1 MRLPTDRRQDWGS
14 EALPIHLRC
23 YTRSAGAPQ
32 SEAAPLGRKPRAK
45 PQPNDM
51 VLIFDTETTIDAT
64 QRLRVLFYQLRI
76 SGRLDE
82 EGAAYDPGALKP
94 REIAVL
100 RAYCVQRD
108 LTEPITLDAFREE
121 VFLGKG
127 YDCGAEIVGF
137 NLPFDLARIALDASV
152 ARVTKYRRKMRDA
165 FTFKLSPNS
174 RRPNVQV
181 KHLSARASV
190 IEFTAE
196 YQQRSSRPDRKRDD
210 YVPVHRGHFT
220 DVKTLAAALTS
231 RSHSLKSLT
240 ASLGTK
246 TKKDESDEH
255 GGPLTFAYLDYAR
268 SDVQATWE
276 CFTALRAK
284 FRSYCL
290 GTAHWEILSEAS
302 LGKATL
308 SALGVQSWLAQNAN
322 PSPHLLAQ
330 ILCSYFGGR
339 TEVRWR
345 KTVKEVFHTDFTS
358 MYPSVCTLQG
368 LWRFIT
374 ATGFATHDA
383 TADTQ
388 ALLESVTADDLQDQ
402 ALWLRLPVLVRVRPS
417 DDLLPVRAP
426 YCREKN
432 ATIGLNYLAADS
444 SIWVTL
450 ADCIAGK
457 ILSGKTPAIEEAI
470 GFTPGP
476 MQAGLKSIK
485 LFGRHRFDPRSD
497 DLFRRLIQLRIEEK
511 GRAAKLI
518 GAEREAAEDVA
529 QSLKITANST
539 SYGIFVQ
546 VNVETEPSPVS
557 VEVFGPDGESFVT
570 KSRKVERPGPYF
582 NPLLATLITGA
593 ARLMLALAESRAVT
607 EGLDWVFCDTDSL
620 ALARPEGMAAEEFE
634 AAAERVI
641 EWFRPLDPYD
651 CGSSILKA
659 ERANYAAD
667 DGKVREPLFCLA
679 ISSKRYVL
687 FNIGSDGKPQ
697 IRKGSAHGL
706 GHLRAPYRADDP
718 APGTP
723 ASVPLGEIELPRWQH
738 DLWYRLVENALADRL
753 NSTRYDYHPKLRR
766 PALSRYAATNPGLWR
781 WFATLNEGK
790 PYADQVKPFGFLYAL
805 HTGRKAAAKSQHPIA
820 PFDRSPELAVRKA
833 FDRVTGD
840 PIAAE
845 GLQTYAEA
853 LAGYHMSPESKFRGG
868 EAFDQGR
875 TERRH
880 VQARGFEFIGKEAD
894 RYEEAFLVDAGS
906 ELPIRYGSPQPP
918 TADLQAA
925 LAAASA
931 KFGDAAVGRAIGLP
945 RSTVAKL
952 KNGKAQFPR
961 GQCPGIS
968 DRLRAMQAVEAEII
982 AREGKVIEGYRDA
995 IQTQG
1000 SLRAAAHSLGIDPSN
1015 LSRRLRRLPE
1025 I

>member
-1 MRLPTDRRQDWGS
+1 M
-14 EALPIHLRC
+14 
-23 YTRSAGAPQ
+23 
-32 SEAAPLGRKPRAK
+32 
-45 PQPNDM
+45 
-51 VLIFDTETTIDAT
+51 
-64 QRLRVLFYQLRI
+64 
-76 SGRLDE
+76 
-82 EGAAYDPGALKP
+82 
-94 REIAVL
+94 
-100 RAYCVQRD
+100 
-108 LTEPITLDAFREE
+108 
-121 VFLGKG
+121 
-127 YDCGAEIVGF
+127 
-137 NLPFDLARIALDASV
+137 
-152 ARVTKYRRKMRDA
+152 
-165 FTFKLSPNS
+165 
-174 RRPNVQV
+174 
-181 KHLSARASV
+181 
-190 IEFTAE
+190 
-196 YQQRSSRPDRKRDD
+196 
-210 YVPVHRGHFT
+210 
-220 DVKTLAAALTS
+220 
-231 RSHSLKSLT
+231 
-240 ASLGTK
+240 
-246 TKKDESDEH
+246 
-255 GGPLTFAYLDYAR
+255 
-268 SDVQATWE
+268 
-276 CFTALRAK
+276 
-284 FRSYCL
+284 
-290 GTAHWEILSEAS
+290 
-302 LGKATL
+302 
-308 SALGVQSWLAQNAN
+308 
-322 PSPHLLAQ
+322 
-330 ILCSYFGGR
+330 
-339 TEVRWR
+339 RWR
-345 KTVKEVFHTDFTS
+345 KIVKEVFHTDFTS

-383 TADTQ
+383 TSETR
-388 ALLESVTADDLQDQ
+388 ALLERVTADDLQDQ

-450 ADCIAGK
+450 ADAIAGK
-457 ILSGKTPAIEEAI
+457 ILGGKTPEIEEAI

-476 MQAGLKSIK
+476 MQAGLKPIK

-497 DLFRRLIQLRIEEK
+497 DLFRRLIQLRIGEK
-511 GRAAKLI
+511 GRAAKLT

-546 VNVETEPSPVS
+546 VNVETETSPVS

-593 ARLMLALAESRAVT
+593 ARLMLALAESRAIA

-620 ALARPEGMAAEEFE
+620 ALMRSDGMAAEEFE

-667 DGKVREPLFCLA
+667 DGKVRESLFCLA

-687 FNIGSDGKPQ
+687 FNIGPDGKPQ

-706 GHLRAPYRADDP
+706 GHLRAPYGADDP
-718 APGTP
+718 APSTP
-723 ASVPLGEIELPRWQH
+723 ANVPLGEIELPRW
-738 DLWYRLVENALADRL
+738 
-753 NSTRYDYHPKLRR
+753 
-766 PALSRYAATNPGLWR
+766 
-781 WFATLNEGK
+781 
-790 PYADQVKPFGFLYAL
+790 
-805 HTGRKAAAKSQHPIA
+805 QHPIA

-853 LAGYHMSPESKFRGG
+853 LAGYHLSPESKFRGG

-880 VQARGFEFIGKEAD
+880 VRANEIEFIGKEAD
-894 RYEEAFLVDAGS
+894 QIEKAFLLDAAS
-906 ELPIRYGSPQPP
+906 ELTIRYGSAQPS
-918 TADLQAA
+918 AAGLQAA
-925 LAAASA
+925 LVAASA

-952 KNGKAQFPR
+952 RSGKGQFVG
-961 GQCPGIS
+961 GQAPGIS
-968 DRLRAMQAVEAEII
+968 DRLRAMQAVEEEII
-982 AREGKVIEGYRDA
+982 ARESKVAEGYREA
-995 IQTQG
+995 IRKHG
-1000 SLRAAAHSLGIDPSN
+1000 GLRAAAHALGIDPSN
-1015 LSRRLRRLPE
+1015 LRRRLRRSPGV
-1025 I
+1025 